1 MLRGHAGSRR
11 SKSKLALPPE
21 VCLLLWRV
29 GTSTKRLLL
38 TLLAY
43 SALMDFCL
51 ALFPSLL
58 IGKLQVKKAEKYAII
73 FVMSL
78 GVL

>member
-1 MLRGHAGSRR
+1 
-11 SKSKLALPPE
+11 
-21 VCLLLWRV
+21 
-29 GTSTKRLLL
+29 
-38 TLLAY
+38 
-43 SALMDFCL
+43 MDFCL